1 MSDYEKYLDYI
12 NNFLTVFAFA
22 EHYGM
27 TENEA
32 LTLIGKESK
41 RYG

>member
-12 NNFLTVFAFA
+12 NNFLTVSGFA

-32 LTLIGKESK
+32 LTLIEKERK
-41 RYG
+41 RYE